1 MKDKILNSS
10 FIQTLSRLKLV
21 QKLKENRFFSKI
33 LNYEVITYVIVGA
46 MTTAINWIVHFLM
59 PRFGTSGLDVALA
72 SIAAWCAAVAFA
84 FPANKV
90 FVFDSTSWERRTVI
104 RELVPFVTARL
115 LSLGFDALFM
125 FITAGRLHFNEPLM
139 KILSSII
146 VLTANYIASK
156 FLIFRKQE
164 GSENKEPDLPES
176 SE

>member
-1 MKDKILNSS
+1 MKDKILNSA
-10 FIQTLSRLKLV
+10 FIQALSRLKLV

-46 MTTAINWIVHFLM
+46 LTTVINYVVHFLM

-72 SIAAWCAAVAFA
+72 SIVAWCAAVAFA

-90 FVFDSTSWERRTVI
+90 FVFDSPSWDRRTVI
-104 RELVPFVTARL
+104 RELVPFITARL

-139 KILSSII
+139 KVLSNII
-146 VLTANYIASK
+146 VLTMNYVASK
-156 FLIFRKQE
+156 YVIFKKRDTQE
-164 GSENKEPDLPES
+164 DAEPDLSKS